1 VSRKEGAQKALD
13 HLQALV
19 DEGCDGTSMGDAA
32 ELVTAL
38 DLSAKAGDKVWTAPA
53 GVGFRKL
60 VDSLK
65 SQMEIQCKKRDPL
78 VVLQAFA
85 NVAFGLA
92 HRINGANDQRDCICE
107 NCRTAARV

>member
-1 VSRKEGAQKALD
+1 MSKKEAQKALD
-13 HLQALV
+13 HLQVLV
-19 DEGCDGTSMGDAA
+19 DEGCDGTSICDAA

-38 DLSAKAGDKVWTAPA
+38 DLSAKAGAKVWTAPA

-65 SQMEIQCKKRDPL
+65 SQMEIQCNKRDPL
-78 VVLQAFA
+78 IVLQAFA

-92 HRINGANDQRDCICE
+92 HRINGENDQRACICE
-107 NCRTAARV
+107 NCRTAVGV